1 MTLHDNQ
8 YSLSLLRHG
17 SCGYN
22 CDINW
27 SPQVSFFITTPV
39 SRRRRSLRAASFD
52 DYKDIALTSGGQAI
66 RVSKSELSQATDIIL
81 DTSTSALV
89 WFYSS
94 VNIMRLIWLD
104 YCLKNRD
111 RRVSRSFFPPF
122 PQFCQVTV
130 LQRARNPG
138 TQETFPF
145 TLDESLKNITIYIT
159 GRSITFTLTNPAG
172 TSHFQTFPCFT
183 QPISTNVIAKYPL
196 VIMDV
201 KHFQV

>member
-27 SPQVSFFITTPV
+27 SPQVSFFITTPF

-66 RVSKSELSQATDIIL
+66 HVSKSELSQATDIIL

-111 RRVSRSFFPPF
+111 RRVSRSFSPLSLNSVRW
-122 PQFCQVTV
+122 QFFSE
-130 LQRARNPG
+130 
-138 TQETFPF
+138 QEILERKRPSPSHWMSHWKTSLSTSQEDPLLSRWQ
-145 TLDESLKNITIYIT
+145 TLLVP
-159 GRSITFTLTNPAG
+159 L
-172 TSHFQTFPCFT
+172 
-183 QPISTNVIAKYPL
+183 IS
-196 VIMDV
+196 
-201 KHFQV
+201 KHFRASHNQFQQM